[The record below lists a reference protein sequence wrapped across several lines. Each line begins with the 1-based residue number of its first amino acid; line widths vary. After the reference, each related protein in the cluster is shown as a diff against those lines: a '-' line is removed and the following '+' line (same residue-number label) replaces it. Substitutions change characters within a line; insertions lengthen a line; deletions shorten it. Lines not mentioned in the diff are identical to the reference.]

1 MRRGLR
7 PEDLG
12 DLLERPEC
20 ATLAVHLA
28 DGGMLLRPIWFEWR
42 DGGFTFTTQEDDR
55 KAEALRADPEC
66 SILVAED
73 QWPYRSLEV
82 RGRARI
88 SRADYRAI
96 AGRILLRYHPLGD
109 PDAYAMAD
117 GLVVRLEPGILTAFD
132 YLDDPPAGLRSRA
145 AEAGRGSGG
154 ATG

>member
-7 PEDLG
+7 PGELG

-20 ATLAVHLA
+20 ATLAVHLG

-42 DGGFTFTTQEDDR
+42 DGGFTFTMQEDDR
-55 KAEALRADPEC
+55 KAEALRADPDC

-73 QWPYRSLEV
+73 EWPYRSLEI

-88 SRADYRAI
+88 SREGYRAV

-109 PDAYAMAD
+109 PDAYATAD

-132 YLDDPPAGLRSRA
+132 YLDDPPAERREPGLRA
-145 AEAGRGSGG
+145 GQAED